1 MDAGAGFPL
10 GTGRLSDH
18 DGAMHVHSGQRLLAY
33 QQKALLW
40 IPFTP
45 ATRGSGVTDNNHQ
58 AQVWRGS
65 RSSGPRP
72 TLQESISS
80 KSGYDRTAQTHG
92 ILLEDDYFN
101 TEQLKVPF
109 TAVEVCPSK
118 DSIEV
123 LKVTVAHF
131 NIGALVS

>member
-10 GTGRLSDH
+10 DAGRSPDH

-33 QQKALLW
+33 QQKARLW
-40 IPFTP
+40 ILFKP

-65 RSSGPRP
+65 ASSGAQP

-92 ILLEDDYFN
+92 MLPGDDYFN

-109 TAVEVCPSK
+109 TAAEVCPSK
-118 DSIEV
+118 DPIDV
-123 LKVTVAHF
+123 LKVTVAHLS
-131 NIGALVS
+131 IGALVS